1 MNIYNLKK
9 NLPTIY
15 ILILFA
21 IFINRT
27 YFIDPNYR
35 PSNINLFLSIS
46 FLCLCF
52 LSLHLF
58 LIEIEK
64 KNNFPFMSLIVLYL
78 LFCYGF
84 SYELLGK
91 FLHTKKEETIF
102 KTLIIINIAIIFL
115 NIGYFLLYK
124 VFQKE
129 RTGFKFL
136 EVNKYDKL
144 VIIAIILLLINLL
157 DNFYFF
163 IPSTLDQVIVPII
176 TISISIL
183 FYSIIKFTD
192 FKNFFYTLIILVT
205 IFLEILS
212 SSYVFPATLV
222 LIYFV
227 IYFKVNRKIPIIHI
241 LLFALFFFTLH
252 LYKNEFRLNLLFSNL
267 NPVDRSKIF
276 LKFYSK
282 VLDSD
287 SSEYIILD
295 EEQKKG
301 FIKDTPTEPIRLK
314 LNNWRLAHSFSS
326 LVILVE
332 KTPSS
337 INYFKGETYKILI
350 SKLIPRVIWKE
361 KPSDAIAN
369 YIGRK
374 YEVLHNTDNSTSWN
388 LPIIN
393 EAYINFGIYGVIIVS
408 FLLGILVRVFTEI
421 FSINNFKNAESHI
434 GIYVCCSTFFWEPHL
449 SLVYGGLYYPIIFL
463 YFLMSILIYFL
474 NRFQR

>member
-1 MNIYNLKK
+1 MNIHKLKK
-9 NLPTIY
+9 NLPIIY
-15 ILILFA
+15 IFILFI
-21 IFINRT
+21 IFIYRT

-46 FLCLCF
+46 FLGLCF
-52 LSLHLF
+52 LSLHLY

-64 KNNFPFMSLIVLYL
+64 KNNLPFIALIVLYL

-84 SYELLGK
+84 SYELIGE
-91 FLHTKKEETIF
+91 FLYTKKEEAIF

-124 VFQKE
+124 FFQKE
-129 RTGFKFL
+129 RSGLKFL

-144 VIIAIILLLINLL
+144 IIIAIFLLLINFL

-163 IPSTLDQVIVPII
+163 IPSTLNQIIIPII

-183 FYSIIKFTD
+183 FYSIIQFKD
-192 FKNFFYTLIILVT
+192 LKNFFYLLLILVT

-227 IYFKVNRKIPIIHI
+227 IYFKVNRKIPLIQII
-241 LLFALFFFTLH
+241 LFALFFFTLH
-252 LYKNEFRLNLLFSNL
+252 LYKNEFRSNLNFSNL

-276 LKFYSK
+276 LEFYSTVFK
-282 VLDSD
+282 SD
-287 SSEYIILD
+287 SNEYIILN
-295 EEQKKG
+295 EEQNRE
-301 FIKDTPTEPIRLK
+301 FVVDTKTDPARQK

-326 LVILVE
+326 LIILVE

-337 INYFKGETYKILI
+337 VNYLKGETYKILL
-350 SKLIPRVIWKE
+350 SKFIPRVIWKE
-361 KPSDAIAN
+361 KPSDSIAN
-369 YIGRK
+369 YIGKK
-374 YEVLHNTDNSTSWN
+374 YQVLNTNDNSTSWN

-393 EAYINFGIYGVIIVS
+393 EAYINFGIYGVIFIS
-408 FLLGILVRVFTEI
+408 FLLGLLVRFFTEI
-421 FSINNFKNAESHI
+421 FSINNFKNIESHI
-434 GIYVCCSTFFWEPHL
+434 GVYLCCSTFFWEPHL
-449 SLVYGGLYYPIIFL
+449 SLVYGGIYYPIIFL
-463 YFLMSILIYFL
+463 YFIMSILIYIL
-474 NRFQR
+474 NRFYR